1 MTKVETKHESK
12 LISKACKNATVK
24 QSGEALEGLYHKLSS
39 YALERF
45 CKALENEG
53 NLIDALNITRLQ
65 KQDLH
70 ALLDKQLQQL
80 HQGEL
85 VSPQQTLNKLV
96 ALGESAAAAEAV
108 REISKTLKQL
118 NCKVRKVLPLECKA
132 NWDELMAC
140 TGEALVERHLLVD

>member
-1 MTKVETKHESK
+1 M
-12 LISKACKNATVK
+12 
-24 QSGEALEGLYHKLSS
+24 
-39 YALERF
+39 
-45 CKALENEG
+45 
-53 NLIDALNITRLQ
+53 
-65 KQDLH
+65 
-70 ALLDKQLQQL
+70 QQL

-118 NCKVRKVLPLECKA
+118 NWKVSKVLPLECKA

>member
-1 MTKVETKHESK
+1 MTKVKTKREFK
-12 LISKACKNATVK
+12 LMSKASKASTAKV
-24 QSGEALEGLYHKLSS
+24 SGQALQGLYYQLSS

-53 NLIDALNITRLQ
+53 NLIDSLNIAPRQ
-65 KQDLH
+65 KLDLH

-108 REISKTLKQL
+108 RKISQTLKQL
-118 NCKVRKVLPLECKA
+118 DCNVSKVLPLECKA

>member
-1 MTKVETKHESK
+1 MAKVNTQREFK
-12 LISKACKNATVK
+12 LMSKASKASTAKV
-24 QSGEALEGLYHKLSS
+24 SGEALEGLYYQLSS

-53 NLIDALNITRLQ
+53 NLIDSLNIAPRQ

-108 REISKTLKQL
+108 RKISQTLKQL
-118 NCKVRKVLPLECKA
+118 DCNVSKVLPLECKA

>member
-1 MTKVETKHESK
+1 MTKVKTKREFK
-12 LISKACKNATVK
+12 LMSKASKASTAKV
-24 QSGEALEGLYHKLSS
+24 SGQALEGLYYQLSS
-39 YALERF
+39 YALARF

-53 NLIDALNITRLQ
+53 NLIDSLNIAPRQ

-108 REISKTLKQL
+108 RKISQTLKQL
-118 NCKVRKVLPLECKA
+118 DCNFSKVLPLECKA

>member
-1 MTKVETKHESK
+1 MTKVKTKREFK
-12 LISKACKNATVK
+12 LMSKASKASTAKV
-24 QSGEALEGLYHKLSS
+24 SGQALEGLYYQLSS

-53 NLIDALNITRLQ
+53 NLIDSLNIAPRQ

-108 REISKTLKQL
+108 RKISKTLKQL
-118 NCKVRKVLPLECKA
+118 DCKVSKVLPLECKA
-132 NWDELMAC
+132 HWDELMAC

>member
-1 MTKVETKHESK
+1 MAKVNTQCEFK
-12 LISKACKNATVK
+12 LMSKASKASTAKV
-24 QSGEALEGLYHKLSS
+24 SGEALEGLYYQLSS

-53 NLIDALNITRLQ
+53 NLIDSLNIAPRQ

-108 REISKTLKQL
+108 RKISKTLKQL
-118 NCKVRKVLPLECKA
+118 DCKVSKVLPLECKA

>member
-1 MTKVETKHESK
+1 MTKVKTKREFK
-12 LISKACKNATVK
+12 LMSKASKASTAKV
-24 QSGEALEGLYHKLSS
+24 SGEALEGLYYQLSS

-53 NLIDALNITRLQ
+53 NLIDSLNIAPRQ

-108 REISKTLKQL
+108 RKISQTLKQL
-118 NCKVRKVLPLECKA
+118 DCNVSKVLPLECKA

>member
-1 MTKVETKHESK
+1 MKKVKASRQFK
-12 LISKACKNATVK
+12 LKKKGTHFSAPSVSSDALKALRE
-24 QSGEALEGLYHKLSS
+24 QLSS
-39 YALERF
+39 YALERY

-53 NLIDALNITRLQ
+53 YLIDALEIDQQQ
-65 KQDLH
+65 KHDLH
-70 ALLDKQLQQL
+70 ALLDDHLQHL

-108 REISKTLKQL
+108 RKISKTLKQL
-118 NCKVRKVLPLECKA
+118 DCKVTTVQPLESKA
-132 NWDELMAC
+132 RWDELMAC

>member
-1 MTKVETKHESK
+1 MTKVKIKREFK
-12 LISKACKNATVK
+12 LMSKASKASTAKV
-24 QSGEALEGLYHKLSS
+24 SGEALEGLYYQLSS

-53 NLIDALNITRLQ
+53 NLIDSLNIAPRQ

-108 REISKTLKQL
+108 RKISKTLKQL
-118 NCKVRKVLPLECKA
+118 DCKVSKVLPLECKA

>member
-1 MTKVETKHESK
+1 MTKVKTKREFK
-12 LISKACKNATVK
+12 LMSKASKASTAKV
-24 QSGEALEGLYHKLSS
+24 SGQALEGLYYQLSS

-53 NLIDALNITRLQ
+53 NLIDSLNIAPRQ

-108 REISKTLKQL
+108 RKISQTLKQL
-118 NCKVRKVLPLECKA
+118 DCNVSKVLPLECKA